1 MEILVFLLG
10 LGLVVLLAKLLSKSL
25 SFIKKLIVNSISGFI
40 LLKVVNLIG
49 GIIGLKLTINLVS
62 CLVVGF
68 FGNLGLLALLLIEL
82 L

>member
-49 GIIGLKLTINLVS
+49 GIIGLNLTINLVS